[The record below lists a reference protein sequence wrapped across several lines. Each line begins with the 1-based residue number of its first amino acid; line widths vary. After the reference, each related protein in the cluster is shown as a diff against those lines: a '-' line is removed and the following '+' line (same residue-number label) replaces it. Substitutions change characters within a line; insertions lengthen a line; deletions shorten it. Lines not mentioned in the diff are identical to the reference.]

1 MEWKM
6 VGGER
11 VLGMELC
18 FLGAMEHRAFSVRGC
33 CCLSCLT
40 AMRGMGVS
48 LLLREQLG
56 TPRIWIGS
64 GESMSEKRGWG
75 NSVGRPRERCPPARL
90 LEPLPTAFAM
100 SPSPWP
106 PPPPPESNSP
116 VSGVGELRE
125 GAAPAVGWKLERLTG
140 VLVSR
145 FCEWTGNTSP
155 RAISRVDRER
165 KVSMRLHRG
174 APANV
179 SSSDLTGRQEV
190 SRISASQVSPC
201 YDVGGLGLR
210 VPEGLRGPT
219 AVFIYLLELTCA

>member
-1 MEWKM
+1 M

-18 FLGAMEHRAFSVRGC
+18 FLGVMEHRVFSVRGC

-40 AMRGMGVS
+40 AMCGVGVS
-48 LLLREQLG
+48 LLLREQPG
-56 TPRIWIGS
+56 TLRIWIGS
-64 GESMSEKRGWG
+64 GENTSEKKGWG
-75 NSVGRPRERCPPARL
+75 NSGDQPRERCPPARL
-90 LEPLPTAFAM
+90 LEPLPTVFAM
-100 SPSPWP
+100 SLSPWP

-116 VSGVGELRE
+116 VSGVGELGE
-125 GAAPAVGWKLERLTG
+125 GATPVVGWKPKLLTDT
-140 VLVSR
+140 LLSR
-145 FCEWTGNTSP
+145 FSAPTGNTSP

-190 SRISASQVSPC
+190 SRISASQVSPRC
-201 YDVGGLGLR
+201 DVCGLGLV
-210 VPEGLRGPT
+210 VPEGLWAPQW
-219 AVFIYLLELTCA
+219 FLPDLLELT

>member
-1 MEWKM
+1 M
-6 VGGER
+6 
-11 VLGMELC
+11 
-18 FLGAMEHRAFSVRGC
+18 FSVRCC

-40 AMRGMGVS
+40 AVRGVGVS
-48 LLLREQLG
+48 VLLREQPG

-75 NSVGRPRERCPPARL
+75 NSGGQPRERCPLARL
-90 LEPLPTAFAM
+90 LEPLPTVFAM
-100 SPSPWP
+100 SLSPWP

-116 VSGVGELRE
+116 VSGVGEVGE
-125 GAAPAVGWKLERLTG
+125 GATSVTGWKQKRLID

-145 FCEWTGNTSP
+145 FSAPTGNTSP

-201 YDVGGLGLR
+201 RDVCGLGLH
-210 VPEGLRGPT
+210 VPEGLRAPQWFLPD
-219 AVFIYLLELTCA
+219 VLELTCA